1 MSALAVSLQA
11 WFTDRL
17 LRERNAS
24 PHTVASYRDT
34 IRLLLTYASQRLGI
48 EPSRLDLAQLD
59 APLIGAFLDHLETN
73 RGCGA
78 RTRNTRLA
86 AIRTFY
92 RYCLVRHPEHA
103 ATIERVLQIGPKATN
118 ARSSPISLSQSSTRS
133 STRQIARVGPAAA
146 TTRSSSCSP
155 RPGCGSRS

>member
-1 MSALAVSLQA
+1 MSALAGSLQA

-17 LRERNAS
+17 VRERNAS
-24 PHTVASYRDT
+24 PHTIASYRDT
-34 IRLLLTYASQRLGI
+34 IRLLLTYASQRLGV

-59 APLIGAFLDHLETN
+59 APLIGAFLDHLETD

-92 RYCLVRHPEHA
+92 RYCLLRHPEHA
-103 ATIERVLQIGPKATN
+103 ATIERVLRSGPSDTN
-118 ARSSPISLSQSSTRS
+118 AR
-133 STRQIARVGPAAA
+133 
-146 TTRSSSCSP
+146 
-155 RPGCGSRS
+155 